1 MYSQV
6 QIKQMKVFAVIGG
19 VNYENEMFDSLKLFA
34 KKEDAEKYVKELE
47 TKNWVDYVEIEER
60 IIN

>member
-1 MYSQV
+1 
-6 QIKQMKVFAVIGG
+6 MKVFAVIGG

-47 TKNWVDYVEIEER
+47 TKNWRDYVEIEER